1 MNRCGLFQ
9 CIFSVQQR
17 PIFMSDRPAI
27 SEEAIVLRGP
37 LVTRFSDEEFFQFC
51 QDNRDLRVERTS
63 DHEII
68 FMSPAG
74 ILSSAASAEV
84 VFQLKLWNRQYQ
96 LGRVGES
103 SAAYVLPDK
112 ATLSPDASW
121 FSHATWERVPAS
133 ERNKFLPVCPEFVVA
148 VKSPSDRISTLQA
161 KMDQWLRNGAQLG
174 FLLDS
179 ATETAWVYLSGH
191 PVRELHG
198 YERELS
204 GEGVLPGFRLD
215 LRALREA

>member
-1 MNRCGLFQ
+1 
-9 CIFSVQQR
+9 
-17 PIFMSDRPAI
+17 MSNRPAI

-37 LVTRFSDEEFFQFC
+37 LVTNFSDEEFFQFC

-74 ILSSAASAEV
+74 FLSSSASAEV
-84 VFQLKLWNRQYQ
+84 VRQLSNWNVGTR

-103 SAAYVLPDK
+103 SAAYILPDK

-121 FSHATWERVPAS
+121 FSRENWTRVPQ
-133 ERNKFLPVCPEFVVA
+133 ELRNKFLPICPEFVVE

-161 KMDQWLRNGAQLG
+161 KMNQWVRNGAQLG
-174 FLLDS
+174 FLLDTE
-179 ATETAWVYLSGH
+179 TETAWVYRPNQPAEEIHSYNQLLSAE
-191 PVRELHG
+191 PT
-198 YERELS
+198 
-204 GEGVLPGFRLD
+204 LPGFQLD
-215 LRALREA
+215 LRLLREE